1 MKRLSIY
8 TLLMAG
14 IMATSCSK
22 QEVQE
27 QKGIPMAFY
36 AEDNATKSRT
46 LLDTGTIE
54 QDGNQLTVYDL
65 YTVTNQSVLYMD
77 NTQVTYSATNGAW
90 EYSPLKY
97 WTEAGTHSFTA
108 YLSKCGNITL
118 GETNNYPTV
127 TYDKDSETLK
137 IADST
142 SPWEITTENQFDFL
156 YAYHSRN
163 MNEANPHRPVEFNLN
178 HLLCAVQFNV
188 VNLMPSEKVN
198 LLYFSLEGVYHTG
211 YASIMKGQSQ
221 DQPIVVSINTTEN
234 TKNNF
239 ANIPTQPCVLD
250 FNSPFNVYAEMGNVG
265 TEGYVL
271 LWPHEGSKFEEIN
284 VKISYNYKETSV
296 EQKEISLSDAAT
308 NNWRA
313 GQKYVYNFYVQDNR
327 ISLEVKVVP
336 WKVDDVIIEE

>member
-8 TLLMAG
+8 TLLMVG

-46 LLDTGTIE
+46 LLDKATIE

-65 YTVTNQSVLYMD
+65 YTVNGESVLYMD

-118 GETNNYPTV
+118 GENNYPTV
-127 TYDKDSETLK
+127 TYDKDSETLN

-156 YAYHSRN
+156 YAYHSRS

-178 HLLCAVQFNV
+178 HLLCAVQFNL
-188 VNLMPSEKVN
+188 VNLMPSENVTFYGFR
-198 LLYFSLEGVYHTG
+198 LQGVYHTG
-211 YASIMKGQSQ
+211 YATITKGIPSISLTDKTKTIFINS
-221 DQPIVVSINTTEN
+221 PIAPI
-234 TKNNF
+234 K
-239 ANIPTQPCVLD
+239 LD
-250 FNSPFNVYAEMGNVG
+250 FNVPLNIFANTGKVG
-265 TEGYVL
+265 EDGYIL
-271 LWPHEGSKFEEIN
+271 LLPHEESKFGDIKAVISYQYGTTVVNNREIN
-284 VKISYNYKETSV
+284 
-296 EQKEISLSDAAT
+296 LSGNGAAT

-313 GQKYVYNFYVQDNR
+313 GQKYVYNFYIQDNR

>member
-36 AEDNATKSRT
+36 AEDNATKTRT
-46 LLDTGTIE
+46 LLDTGIIE

-65 YTVTNQSVLYMD
+65 YTVNGESVLYMD

-156 YAYHSRN
+156 YAYHSRG

-188 VNLMPSEKVN
+188 VNLMPKETVTFN
-198 LLYFSLEGVYHTG
+198 GFSLQGVYHTG
-211 YASIMKGQSQ
+211 YATITK
-221 DQPIVVSINTTEN
+221 DQAPVIYLT
-234 TKNNF
+234 NNIDNDYF
-239 ANIPTQPCVLD
+239 VNSESKQLD
-250 FNSPFNVYAEMGNVG
+250 FNVPLNVFANTGKVG
-265 TEGYVL
+265 EDGYIL
-271 LWPHEGSKFEEIN
+271 LLPHEESKFGNIKAAISYQYGNTVINDREIN
-284 VKISYNYKETSV
+284 
-296 EQKEISLSDAAT
+296 LFGAAT

-327 ISLEVKVVP
+327 ISFEVKVVP

>member
-22 QEVQE
+22 HEVQE

-36 AEDNATKSRT
+36 AEDNATKTRT

-65 YTVTNQSVLYMD
+65 YTVNGESVLYMD

-108 YLSKCGNITL
+108 YLSKC

-156 YAYHSRN
+156 YAYHSRS

-188 VNLMPSEKVN
+188 VNLMPSATIQYQN
-198 LLYFSLEGVYHTG
+198 FTLNGIYQ
-211 YASIMKGQSQ
+211 KGS
-221 DQPIVVSINTTEN
+221 VSI
-234 TKNNF
+234 TKGLPVINLTKTDSEKSNF
-239 ANIPTQPCVLD
+239 SSNASKILEY
-250 FNSPFNVYAEMGNVG
+250 NVPHNVFSEIGNVG
-265 TEGYVL
+265 PEGYVL
-271 LWPHEGSKFEEIN
+271 LWPHTQEQFGNNIS
-284 VKISYNYKETSV
+284 VLISYYNETASDFV
-296 EQKEISLSDAAT
+296 DKTIDLSSAAT

-313 GQKYVYNFYVQDNR
+313 GQRYVYNFYIQDNN
-327 ISLEVKVVP
+327 ISFEVKVVP
-336 WKVDDVIIEE
+336 WIEEDVIIEE

>member
-36 AEDNATKSRT
+36 AEDNATKTRT
-46 LLDTGTIE
+46 LLDTGIIE

-65 YTVTNQSVLYMD
+65 YTVNGESVLYMD

-156 YAYHSRN
+156 YAYHSRG

-188 VNLMPSEKVN
+188 VNLMPKETVTFN
-198 LLYFSLEGVYHTG
+198 GFSLQGVYHTG
-211 YASIMKGQSQ
+211 YATITK
-221 DQPIVVSINTTEN
+221 DQAPVIYLT
-234 TKNNF
+234 NNIDNDYF
-239 ANIPTQPCVLD
+239 VNSESKQLD
-250 FNSPFNVYAEMGNVG
+250 FNVPLNVFANTGKVG
-265 TEGYVL
+265 EDGYIL
-271 LWPHEGSKFEEIN
+271 LLPHEESKFGNIKAVISYQYGNTVINDREIN
-284 VKISYNYKETSV
+284 
-296 EQKEISLSDAAT
+296 LFGAAT

-327 ISLEVKVVP
+327 ISFEVKVVP

>member
-22 QEVQE
+22 HEVQE

-54 QDGNQLTVYDL
+54 QDENQLTVYDL
-65 YTVTNQSVLYMD
+65 YTVNNQSVLYMD

-108 YLSKCGNITL
+108 YLSSQGGVIL
-118 GETNNYPTV
+118 GETPTINYPKV
-127 TYDKDSETLK
+127 TYSQNTETLK

-156 YAYHSRN
+156 YAYHSRSI
-163 MNEANPHRPVEFNLN
+163 MNEVNPHRPVEFNLN

-188 VNLMPSEKVN
+188 VNLMPKETVTFN
-198 LLYFSLEGVYHTG
+198 GFRLQGVYHTG
-211 YASIMKGQSQ
+211 YATITKGIPSIFLT
-221 DQPIVVSINTTEN
+221 DN
-234 TKNNF
+234 TKTIFINSP
-239 ANIPTQPCVLD
+239 IDPIKLD
-250 FNSPFNVYAEMGNVG
+250 FNVPLNVFAGKVG
-265 TEGYVL
+265 EDGYIL
-271 LWPHEGSKFEEIN
+271 LLPHEEDKFGDIKAVISYKYGTTVINDREIN
-284 VKISYNYKETSV
+284 
-296 EQKEISLSDAAT
+296 LSGVAT

-313 GQKYVYNFYVQDNR
+313 GQKYVYNFYIQDNR